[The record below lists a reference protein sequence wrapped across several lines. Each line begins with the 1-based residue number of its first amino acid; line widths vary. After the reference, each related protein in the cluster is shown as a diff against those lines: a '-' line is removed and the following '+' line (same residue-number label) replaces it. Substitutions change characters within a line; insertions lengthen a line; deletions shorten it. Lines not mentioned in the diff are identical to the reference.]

1 MANTSLKIGG
11 NNWAVKEDNLLGYNV
26 IQNKYVPIE
35 IDTVRATTATRVNEN
50 GLIEVVPKNLA
61 SYSEQFD
68 NAYWG
73 KLASAI
79 SANATTA
86 PNGMLT
92 ADKLI
97 EDTSSSAHRFISL
110 GIPTVSGTVYTGSI
124 FVKAAGRDFVYVN
137 LDNSGGS
144 FVAGTVNLT
153 NGVVT
158 QTILG
163 SISTIEFPNG
173 WYKIIFSG
181 TSTSTSNGFYQ
192 IRTCNSATYSN
203 YTGDGTSGLYVWGA
217 QLEANSTATDY
228 FPTTDRL
235 NIPRIDYSSG
245 EASLLVEPQRTN
257 LALYSEQFD
266 NVYWTKLNT
275 TVTANTTTAPDGTLT
290 ADSIISSGGVNSFL
304 YKILSFTSGTVYNLS
319 FYVKANSA
327 QTIRIYGG
335 GGGIGTSANLNVT
348 TEWTRISYTFI
359 PSSTG
364 SFDVGIRSNSSN
376 VNFDIFIWGAQLEAG
391 SNATS
396 YIPTVASTVTRN
408 ADVISKTG
416 ISGLIG
422 QTEGTIFVDF
432 NKKNNIESIISI
444 DDASSN
450 NRIFLESTGANNVKL
465 RFISGGVTTVD
476 NTSSILIDG
485 KNKIAIGY
493 ANNDVVM
500 YHNGVQ
506 IFLDNTAT
514 IPSTSVIRLGTN
526 VTNLFQLNNGIN
538 SAQLYKTR
546 LTNAELQALTTL

>member
-1 MANTSLKIGG
+1 MSLLEQASLIVTP
-11 NNWAVKEDNLLGYNV
+11 NAYKEDVLYSV
-26 IQNKYVPIE
+26 VPN
-35 IDTVRATTATRVNEN
+35 DRSGDLDVVRATTATRVNAD
-50 GLIEVVPKNLA
+50 GLIEVVPKNLS

-73 KLASAI
+73 KTNSTVNSNSAI
-79 SANATTA
+79 S
-86 PNGMLT
+86 PNDTLT
-92 ADKLI
+92 ADKFI
-97 EDTSSSAHRFISL
+97 ENNGDGNKWLYFT
-110 GIPTVSGTVYTGSI
+110 PTVTVGNSYTYSVYAKKGERDFIYINAYSGTNNITW
-124 FVKAAGRDFVYVN
+124 FN
-137 LDNSGGS
+137 LNN
-144 FVAGTVNLT
+144 GTIGT
-153 NGVVT
+153 SQNGVA
-158 QTILG
+158 TITNLG
-163 SISTIEFPNG
+163 NG
-173 WYKIIFSG
+173 WYRCTLSVIVASG
-181 TSTSTSNGFYQ
+181 IQFFLLGVSNANN
-192 IRTCNSATYSN
+192 IMN

-217 QLEANSTATDY
+217 QLEAGSTATSY

-235 NIPRIDYSSG
+235 NIPRLDYSGGGCPSI
-245 EASLLVEPQRTN
+245 LVEPQRTN
-257 LALYSEQFD
+257 LLTYSEQFD
-266 NVYWTKLNT
+266 DASWSKNNSTITSNT
-275 TVTANTTTAPDGTLT
+275 SIAPSGITTADTLVIT
-290 ADSIISSGGVNSFL
+290 SGGHLLKQVGYSSVSGQSVSISIFAKNQTTNFL
-304 YKILSFTSGTVYNLS
+304 TFGGATIAGTDVYTIQNYGNGWYRHIRTRTFTAT
-319 FYVKANSA
+319 
-327 QTIRIYGG
+327 
-335 GGGIGTSANLNVT
+335 
-348 TEWTRISYTFI
+348 
-359 PSSTG
+359 STG
-364 SFDVGIRSNSSN
+364 LIQFIIYNQVGTHI
-376 VNFDIFIWGAQLEAG
+376 IWGAQLEAG